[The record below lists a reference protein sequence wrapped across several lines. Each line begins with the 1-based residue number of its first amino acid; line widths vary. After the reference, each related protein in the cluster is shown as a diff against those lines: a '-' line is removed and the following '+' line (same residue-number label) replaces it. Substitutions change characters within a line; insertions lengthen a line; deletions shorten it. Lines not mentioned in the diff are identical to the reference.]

1 MAGYCRWREPA
12 DKPMQGTKPGQTG
25 TMLRDCMVLDLS
37 NRLGWLAGR
46 IFGDLGADVVKIEPP
61 AAARDGAEWRAL
73 NVNKRLLRLD
83 PASRTGRKVIKR
95 MIARVDVLIE
105 TAVPGE
111 PADAWLQPERLS
123 RLNPGLIH
131 VSITPFGRHGPR
143 AGWRGTDLEIMAAG
157 GAMSMAGNP
166 DGAPLRISVPQ
177 AWSWAGAHAAAG
189 ALVALSHRA
198 AGGKGQHVD
207 VSAQASVVVALAHAP
222 AFFDML
228 GETPSRAGSHITG
241 RSIRGAIYRA
251 FWRCKD
257 GYINFVVYGGPAG
270 RRTNQALVAW
280 MREMGLDLGPLAD
293 FDWDEFDPKL
303 AIQADVDR
311 IEAPLSAFF
320 ASITK
325 SEFLEGA
332 CQREMLGYPVST
344 VADIAADPQLD
355 ARMFWQD
362 LALADGSTERH
373 CGPFYIADQ
382 VRPKICHHPADNA
395 NDSAEVLKEFGF
407 SNNEIES
414 LLVQQTVEAA

>member
-1 MAGYCRWREPA
+1 
-12 DKPMQGTKPGQTG
+12 
-25 TMLRDCMVLDLS
+25 MLRGCKVLDLS

-46 IFGDLGADVVKIEPP
+46 ILGDLGADVIRIEPP
-61 AAARDGAEWRAL
+61 RATLDGAEWQAF

-83 PASRTGRKVIKR
+83 PASRAGRKAIER
-95 MIARVDVLIE
+95 MIARIDVLIE
-105 TAVPGE
+105 TVKPGE
-111 PADAWLQPERLS
+111 PGNAWLQAERLS

-143 AGWRGTDLEIMAAG
+143 ADWRGTDLEIMAAS

-177 AWSWAGAHAAAG
+177 ACSWAGAHAAAG

-198 AGGKGQHVD
+198 EGGKGQHVD

-222 AFFDML
+222 AFFDLL

-241 RSIRGAIYRA
+241 RSVHGAIYRA
-251 FWRCKD
+251 FWRCQD

-270 RRTNQALVAW
+270 RRTNEALVAW
-280 MREMGLDLGPLAD
+280 MREMELDLGPLVD
-293 FDWDEFDPKL
+293 FDWDRFDPKL
-303 AIQADVDR
+303 ATQADVDS
-311 IEAPLSAFF
+311 IEAPLAAFF
-320 ASITK
+320 ASVTK

-362 LALADGSTERH
+362 LSVPDGSTERH
-373 CGPFYIADQ
+373 CGPFYIADR
-382 VRPKICHHPADNA
+382 VRPKICNHPADNG
-395 NDSAEVLKEFGF
+395 NDGTKVLTEFGF
-407 SNNEIES
+407 SSGEIES